1 VKFIKNIS
9 FYIVIA
15 AILTFLSYFLKSNY
29 LFEYLSENIIT
40 ILLTLLAINTATT
53 GLIASKIQDFVL
65 KYPKMKFSR
74 AIKEMK
80 LSLFEQ
86 IILIAT
92 AIIILIFK
100 DSQIIHFVCKE
111 QILNTILLTVLIYA
125 INNLWDTGKSVFIV
139 IEQIQ
144 ELNDKDDNK

>member
-1 VKFIKNIS
+1 MR
-9 FYIVIA
+9 FY
-15 AILTFLSYFLKSNY
+15 
-29 LFEYLSENIIT
+29 
-40 ILLTLLAINTATT
+40 
-53 GLIASKIQDFVL
+53 
-65 KYPKMKFSR
+65 R

-86 IILIAT
+86 IILIAV

-100 DSQIIHFVCKE
+100 DSQIIHFKCKE

-144 ELNDKDDNK
+144 KLNDKDNNE